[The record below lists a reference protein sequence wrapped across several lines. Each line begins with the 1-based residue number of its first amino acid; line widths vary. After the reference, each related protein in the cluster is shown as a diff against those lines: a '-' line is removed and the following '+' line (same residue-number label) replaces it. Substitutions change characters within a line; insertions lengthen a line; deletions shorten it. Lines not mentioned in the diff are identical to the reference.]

1 MRDESGSNHGCRA
14 WGHVAA
20 ATRVVIATLCLSV
33 HGCDSVRGGA
43 VELSWKLRPTSSA
56 LPDKF
61 VDCDP
66 GNPIADGRGSVTQ
79 IRLHWRVPV
88 QGALIEDSAA
98 WPCRD
103 NHGVTGFDLP
113 AGTADLWITPEC
125 VGTGDAAVAASP
137 DTYVAPATVQRMVSV
152 GNTVSLGAVELVV
165 SVSYCQNADPP
176 DLRAPPQRCIC
187 DGSEPGARR
196 DAR

>member
-1 MRDESGSNHGCRA
+1 MLDESRSNHGCRTRS
-14 WGHVAA
+14 HVAWA
-20 ATRVVIATLCLSV
+20 IRVVIATLWLSV
-33 HGCDSVRGGA
+33 HGCDSIHGGA
-43 VELSWKLRPTSSA
+43 VELSWKLRPASSA

-66 GNPIADGRGSVTQ
+66 GNATTEGRGPVTQ

-88 QGALIEDSAA
+88 EDGVAEGSAA
-98 WPCRD
+98 WECND

-113 AGTADLWITPEC
+113 KGMADLWVTPEC
-125 VGTGDAAVAASP
+125 SGTGSNAVPAAP

-165 SVSYCQNADPP
+165 AVSYCQNANPP

-187 DGSEPGARR
+187 DGT
-196 DAR
+196 

>member
-1 MRDESGSNHGCRA
+1 MRDESGSNHGCRT
-14 WGHVAA
+14 WGPVAA
-20 ATRVVIATLCLSV
+20 AIRVAIATLCLPV
-33 HGCDSVRGGA
+33 HGCDSVQGGA

-66 GNPIADGRGSVTQ
+66 GNPRTEGRGSVTQ

-88 QGALIEDSAA
+88 PGAVIESSAA
-98 WPCRD
+98 WSCKD

-113 AGTADLWITPEC
+113 AGTADLWLTPEC
-125 VGTGDAAVAASP
+125 GGTGPSAFPALP
-137 DTYVAPATVQRMVSV
+137 DTFVAPATVQRAVSV

-165 SVSYCQNADPP
+165 AVSYCQNADPLDP
-176 DLRAPPQRCIC
+176 RSPPQRCIC
-187 DGSEPGARR
+187 DGSDPAASPRTP
-196 DAR
+196 